1 MHFKQAWQPGS
12 QEEVKMTLIEVES
25 YLEALIQME
34 AYVQAMS
41 SQSPRQ

>member
-1 MHFKQAWQPGS
+1 MHFRPALQPGS

-25 YLEALIQME
+25 YLEALIIME
-34 AYVQAMS
+34 AYVQAGS